1 LLELLDT
8 AVHPELSWDDLRVLV
23 AVGQAGSLNRAA
35 AALDMTQPTISR
47 RMSRLETSLGVR
59 LVVRGPQGVE
69 LTSVGRRLFEAAA
82 TLNDTMTQA
91 VKSAKTGESA
101 AAAEVKLSV
110 QEGLAAYWLPRFLPQ
125 FHADRPEIALKLFAT
140 NEVADYSRLFF
151 DVQIHFVP
159 VQDPDTQVLC
169 LGKLHFIPVASR
181 EYLAHYGMPQDRE
194 DLAFHRLLDFTQ
206 YFVDRTQ
213 WTSWLAD
220 ADLTQRVRV
229 LTNAASVLGE
239 CVRQGSGIALVP
251 TYATLIDSDLI
262 PIEIEGLKYESQF
275 WLSYRR
281 ASGRIPAVRAVI
293 NFLKAVFDRRR
304 MPWFADDYVSPN
316 DARFRLAATAMGH
329 LHLPLSA
336 AISETDPL

>member
-1 LLELLDT
+1 
-8 AVHPELSWDDLRVLV
+8 
-23 AVGQAGSLNRAA
+23 
-35 AALDMTQPTISR
+35 
-47 RMSRLETSLGVR
+47 VR

-110 QEGLAAYWLPRFLPQ
+110 QEGLAGYWLPRFLPQ

-169 LGKLHFIPVASR
+169 LGKLHFIPVASKS
-181 EYLAHYGMPQDRE
+181 YLAEHGMPRDRE

-239 CVRQGSGIALVP
+239 CVRQGAGIALIP
-251 TYATLIDSDLI
+251 TYASLIDTDLV
-262 PIEIEGLKYESQF
+262 PIEIPGLKYESQF

-304 MPWFADDYVSPN
+304 MPWFSDDYISPL
-316 DARFRLAATAMGH
+316 DPRFRLAASAIGRLHMPIDAAMNEADS
-329 LHLPLSA
+329 L
-336 AISETDPL
+336 

>member
-1 LLELLDT
+1 MLELLDS

-35 AALDMTQPTISR
+35 TALDMTQPTISR

-69 LTSVGRRLFEAAA
+69 LTSVGKRLFEAAA
-82 TLNDTMTQA
+82 TLNDTMSQA

-110 QEGLAAYWLPRFLPQ
+110 QEGLAGYWLPRFLPQ
-125 FHADRPEIALKLFAT
+125 FHADRPDIALKLFAT
-140 NEVADYSRLFF
+140 NEIADYSRLFF
-151 DVQIHFVP
+151 DVQIHVAP

-181 EYLAHYGMPQDRE
+181 GYIAQHGMPRDRE
-194 DLAFHRLLDFTQ
+194 DLSFHRLLDFTQ
-206 YFVDRTQ
+206 YFVDRTH
-213 WTSWLAD
+213 WTSWLAEL
-220 ADLTQRVRV
+220 DLAQRVRV

-239 CVRQGSGIALVP
+239 CVRHGSGIALVP
-251 TYATLIDSDLI
+251 TYSTLIDSDFV
-262 PIEIEGLKYESQF
+262 PIEIPELKYESQF

-293 NFLKAVFDRRR
+293 DFLKAAFDRRR
-304 MPWFADDYVSPN
+304 MPWFADDYISPA
-316 DARFRLAATAMGH
+316 DPRFRLAAAAIMGS
-329 LHLPLSA
+329 HLPLVATSGGN
-336 AISETDPL
+336 ELL